1 MEQLQQGKNMS
12 LKEVVQ
18 WELIL
23 ALQSVRHPDFAEGIR
38 AMVVDKDFKPNWQHS
53 SVSDVPRQWIE
64 EMLTPLWKE
73 GMHPFSK
80 L

>member
-1 MEQLQQGKNMS
+1 LIGKNMT

-23 ALQSVRHPDFAEGIR
+23 ALQSVRHPDFVEGIR
-38 AMVVDKDFKPNWQHS
+38 AMVVDKDFKPKWQHE
-53 SVSDVPRQWIE
+53 SVAEVPIEWIE
-64 EMLTPLWKE
+64 GLLKSLWQE
-73 GMHPFSK
+73 GEHPFRE